1 MAAARVTRKLRLAD
15 LRTVTRSRTAEPTQD
30 GPEIYRR
37 AAGLLERERVAEPVG
52 RIGVSASTP
61 GTAGTGQL
69 PLPERDVP
77 RRERLGRALDTLAG
91 RSGKSAVRP
100 AALLEHAPRR
110 ERRGVRHAAL

>member
-1 MAAARVTRKLRLAD
+1 M
-15 LRTVTRSRTAEPTQD
+15 
-30 GPEIYRR
+30 
-37 AAGLLERERVAEPVG
+37 ERERVAESVG

-61 GTAGTGQL
+61 GGAGTGQL

-77 RRERLGRALDTLAG
+77 RRERLGLDTLVG
-91 RSGKSAVRP
+91 RSGESAVRP